1 MAVFLESLLPWMNF
15 AEVGGAVAPA
25 HERGHYEMDSDE
37 YDDDDEDDDDDDDDG
52 SGEEEATAG
61 TGRGRR
67 AGRR

>member
-37 YDDDDEDDDDDDDDG
+37 YDDEDDEDDGSDDDAA
-52 SGEEEATAG
+52 EAEA
-61 TGRGRR
+61 GRGRR
-67 AGRR
+67 ADRR

>member
-25 HERGHYEMDSDE
+25 RERGHYEMDSDE
-37 YDDDDEDDDDDDDDG
+37 YEDEDDDGSDDDED
-52 SGEEEATAG
+52 EAGAG
-61 TGRGRR
+61 AGQGRR

>member
-25 HERGHYEMDSDE
+25 HERGHYEMVSDD
-37 YDDDDEDDDDDDDDG
+37 YDDDEDDDG
-52 SGEEEATAG
+52 SGEEEADAG
-61 TGRGRR
+61 AGRGRR